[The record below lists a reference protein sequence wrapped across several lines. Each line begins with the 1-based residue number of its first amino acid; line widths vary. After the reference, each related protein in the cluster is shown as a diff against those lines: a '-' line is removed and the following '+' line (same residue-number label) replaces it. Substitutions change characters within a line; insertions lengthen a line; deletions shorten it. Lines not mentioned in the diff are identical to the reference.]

1 MFDVAI
7 IGAGVIGTFIARE
20 LSRYKLKVAIIEK
33 DSDVANGTTKANSAI
48 VHAGYDARPGTNKGK
63 FNALGNPMFEKIC
76 EELDVPFKRVG
87 SLVIASN
94 EEEMDGLKELYAQ
107 GMLNKI
113 PQMELIDRDKVET
126 LEPNLNEEIMGALYA
141 RTCGIVGPFEL
152 AIALAENAVENG
164 AELFLNSKVVSI
176 EKVEDYYVI
185 NKGDKE
191 IRAKYVINCAG
202 VYADKINNMVASES
216 FKIIPRRGQYFIF
229 EKKAGT
235 LVNTVIFQC
244 PTKLGKGVVVTQ
256 TVHGNL
262 LVGPN
267 AEALD
272 DNENIQ
278 TTAMGLEEVRNASY
292 KTSKKIPF
300 NAVITSFSGLRA
312 TSTTGD
318 FIIEESAEAENFI
331 NVAGIESPG
340 LSAAPAIAEY
350 VVGILNDKVAGLVK
364 KEDFNPK
371 RRKVIRFITLSDI
384 EKAEVIKKDPRY
396 GRIICRCESITEG
409 EIVDAIK
416 RKAGATTLDGV
427 KRRARPGMG
436 ICQGAFC
443 GPRIVE
449 ILAREL
455 KIDELK
461 ILKSNKDSYIL
472 VGKTKES
479 TPKDSSQVNDGH
491 KAKIPATEV
500 QGDE

>member
-20 LSRYKLKVAIIEK
+20 LSRYDLHLALIEK

-48 VHAGYDARPGTNKGK
+48 IHAGYDAKPGTNKAK

-76 EELDVPFKRVG
+76 EELDVPFKRIG

-94 EEEMDGLKELYAQ
+94 EDEMGNLKEIYEQ
-107 GMLNKI
+107 GIENKI
-113 PQMELIDRDKVET
+113 PNMKLIDKEKVKSI
-126 LEPNLNEEIMGALYA
+126 EPNLNEEIIGALYA
-141 RTCGIVGPFEL
+141 PTCGIVGPFEL
-152 AIALAENAVENG
+152 TIALAENAVENG
-164 AELFLNSKVVSI
+164 VQLFLNCKVASI
-176 EKVEDYYVI
+176 EKHEDFYVI
-185 NKGDKE
+185 KDGDKE
-191 IRAKYVINCAG
+191 IKAKYVINCAG
-202 VYADKINNMVASES
+202 VYADKINNMVANES
-216 FKIIPRRGQYFIF
+216 FKIIPRRGQYFVL
-229 EKKAGT
+229 EKKAGK

-244 PTKLGKGVVVTQ
+244 PTKLGKGVLVTQ

-267 AEALD
+267 AENLV

-278 TTAMGLEEVRNASY
+278 TTAMGLEEVRNAAY

-300 NAVITSFSGLRA
+300 NSVITSFSGLRA

-318 FIIEESAEAENFI
+318 FIIEESKEAENFI

-350 VVGILNDKVAGLVK
+350 VVGILNNKVKGLVK
-364 KEDFNPK
+364 KEDFNPI
-371 RRKVIRFITLSDI
+371 RRKVIRFMELSDI
-384 EKAEVIKKDPRY
+384 EKAEIIKKDPRY

-409 EIVDAIK
+409 EIVDAIN
-416 RKAGATTLDGV
+416 RAVGATTLDGV

-436 ICQGAFC
+436 ICQGGFC

-449 ILAREL
+449 ILAREQN
-455 KIDELK
+455 IDELEV
-461 ILKSNKDSYIL
+461 LKSNKGTYVL
-472 VGKTKES
+472 MGKTKES
-479 TPKDSSQVNDGH
+479 ELKDPSSVSEAYEMNTSL
-491 KAKIPATEV
+491 KEV
-500 QGDE
+500 QGGN